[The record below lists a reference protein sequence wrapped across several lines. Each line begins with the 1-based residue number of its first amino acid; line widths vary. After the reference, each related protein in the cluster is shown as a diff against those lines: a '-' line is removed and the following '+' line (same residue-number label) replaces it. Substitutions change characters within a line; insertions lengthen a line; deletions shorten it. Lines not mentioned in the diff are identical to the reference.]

1 MTGGRED
8 NVTSQDRYTTS
19 TALLEAMREAGARY
33 AFANLGSDHTGIMEA
48 YALAKGSGALHSL
61 PELIL
66 CPHESVALSA
76 AHGYALVTGEP
87 QVVLVHTDAGTLNL
101 GGAIHNAAKGRV
113 PVLIFAG
120 LSPMTQDGE
129 LPGTRS
135 EHIHWLQD
143 NGSQRSIMRGY
154 T

>member
-1 MTGGRED
+1 MH
-8 NVTSQDRYTTS
+8 V
-19 TALLEAMREAGARY
+19 
-33 AFANLGSDHTGIMEA
+33 
-48 YALAKGSGALHSL
+48 
-61 PELIL
+61 
-66 CPHESVALSA
+66 
-76 AHGYALVTGEP
+76 
-87 QVVLVHTDAGTLNL
+87 DAGTLNL

-143 NGSQRSIMRGY
+143 NGSQRAIMRGY
-154 T
+154 TKYDNEIRTGLNAKQLVHRAMQIARSDPAGPVYLVSPREVLEEELPPQPPQGDWWSPVAPAALTRSRPRSRAPAAR